1 MQGAPGGSSTNSQ
14 TLATQSATMHSPGN
28 FGHWAG
34 SMQSCLPVVIG
45 MVEPSLESLE
55 SLEVE
60 VVEVSSVE
68 VVVEVVPGSAL
79 DDESPLVDEG
89 SGSLVGAVPEL
100 LVGVAV
106 EVVEGSGAPVVV
118 CPVEVDESP
127 VLVVPLPFGLKHAGR
142 TSASARRRPRVAVI
156 VARYHAGRSG
166 CAHMGVQLLSMQ
178 TQHSSQPLLL
188 TQSTQ

>member
-55 SLEVE
+55 VE

-100 LVGVAV
+100 LVGVAVVV